1 VGQIISQDNLI
12 LRREKWKGNGQCV
25 VFVSGTFDLLHPG
38 HVRLL
43 EQARSHG
50 DVLVVGVKSDGSFRN
65 HPQKN
70 DSEKNDPEKFGVNRS
85 RPVTPSA
92 ERAEILASLASVDIV
107 VEYEDLSTASLI
119 ARLAPDIIV
128 EGGVPPAAAQGQ
140 GQGQGTE
147 VTEEATREK
156 QTPKVVRIILE
167 PGYSTTRI
175 IERIQQVSA

>member
-1 VGQIISQDNLI
+1 VGQIISHDNLI

-50 DVLVVGVKSDGSFRN
+50 DVLVVGVQGDAGF
-65 HPQKN
+65 HG
-70 DSEKNDPEKFGVNRS
+70 DSEKNGAEKGHPEKSGVSRS
-85 RPVTPSA
+85 RPITPAA
-92 ERAEILASLASVDIV
+92 ERAEIIASLASVDFA
-107 VEYEDLSTASLI
+107 VEFEDSSPAPLI

-128 EGGVPPAAAQGQ
+128 EGGIPTVTVPGDEGASGAAR
-140 GQGQGTE
+140 
-147 VTEEATREK
+147 EE
-156 QTPKVVRIILE
+156 QTPRVVRIVLE
-167 PGYSTTRI
+167 PGYSTARI

>member
-1 VGQIISQDNLI
+1 MGQIISQDNLI

-50 DVLVVGVKSDGSFRN
+50 DVLVVGVQSDESFRN
-65 HPQKN
+65 DP
-70 DSEKNDPEKFGVNRS
+70 EKNDPEKSGVNRS
-85 RPVTPSA
+85 RPITPIA

-107 VEYEDLSTASLI
+107 VEYEGPSPAPLI
-119 ARLAPDIIV
+119 ARFAPDIIV
-128 EGGVPPAAAQGQ
+128 EGGVPMAAAPA
-140 GQGQGTE
+140 TE
-147 VTEEATREK
+147 VAGGATHEK
-156 QTPKVVRIILE
+156 QTPKVVRIVLE
-167 PGYSTTRI
+167 PGYSTARI